1 MRMKPLSRFGL
12 LVSIIFLVVA
22 CGSEE
27 TPTAQKMPDEPA
39 LGPYGPA
46 LGAKAYV
53 VRSVTVK
60 TSGDV
65 SGEFSG
71 TKGEKGTYLSGL
83 CNPESFAN
91 FMLALPGGDQWDEI
105 WVTNYS
111 KGRIGTTETGTF
123 KLSWV
128 EVTFQKYAEGEFTI
142 RKFKGPGTMTL
153 TTHDAAPDN
162 RRMVG
167 TMEGSGLEELTLT
180 GKNTGKKVD
189 LQVSFDMDFSCG
201 IKE

>member
-1 MRMKPLSRFGL
+1 MKTKQLGL
-12 LVSIIFLVVA
+12 FVILASVILLIA

-27 TPTAQKMPDEPA
+27 TSTAKKVPAEPP
-39 LGPYGPA
+39 LGPHGPA
-46 LGAKAYV
+46 LGAKAHV
-53 VRSVTVK
+53 VRAVTVK
-60 TSGDV
+60 TSGEV

-71 TKGEKGTYLSGL
+71 VKGEEGTYLSGL

-91 FMLALPGGDQWDEI
+91 FMLALPGGDKWDEI

-111 KGRIGTTETGTF
+111 KGRIGTAETGTF

-128 EVTFQKYAEGEFTI
+128 EVNLQKYADGEFTI

-153 TTHDAAPDN
+153 TTHDATPDN

-201 IKE
+201 IKQ

>member
-1 MRMKPLSRFGL
+1 MKTKQLGILVFLICTVL
-12 LVSIIFLVVA
+12 LIA
-22 CGSEE
+22 CSNEE
-27 TPTAQKMPDEPA
+27 TATAKKMPDEPA

-46 LGAKAYV
+46 MGAQAHV
-53 VRSVTVK
+53 VSSVSVK
-60 TSGDV
+60 TSGEV
-65 SGEFSG
+65 PGEFSG
-71 TKGEKGTYLSGL
+71 AKGDKGTYLSGL

-91 FMLALPGGDQWDEI
+91 FKLALPGGEEWDEI

-111 KGRIGTTETGTF
+111 KGAVETAATGTF

-128 EVTFQKYAEGEFTI
+128 SITFRKYADGKFTI
-142 RKFKGPGTMTL
+142 REFKGPGTMTL
-153 TTHDAAPDN
+153 TTHDADPKN

-167 TMEGSGLEELTLT
+167 TMEGSGLEELALT

-189 LQVSFDMDFSCG
+189 LQISFDMDASCG

>member
-1 MRMKPLSRFGL
+1 MRLISLGRFGFFVGIIL
-12 LVSIIFLVVA
+12 LLLA

-27 TPTAQKMPDEPA
+27 AATAKKMQDEPP
-39 LGPYGPA
+39 LGPYGPE
-46 LGAKAYV
+46 LGAQAHV
-53 VRSVTVK
+53 VRSVAVN

-83 CNPESFAN
+83 CDPTSFAN
-91 FMLALPGGDQWDEI
+91 FMIALTGGEEWGEI
-105 WVTNYS
+105 WITNY
-111 KGRIGTTETGTF
+111 GAHVGLAETGTF

-128 EVTFQKYAEGEFTI
+128 EVQFRKYAEGKFTI

-153 TTHDAAPDN
+153 TTHDANPDK

-167 TMEGSGLEELTLT
+167 TMEGSGLEELTLQGKKT
-180 GKNTGKKVD
+180 GEKVD
-189 LQVSFDMDFSCG
+189 LQVSFDMDSSCG